1 MSTEGIGGF
10 LGESSIESLNSGA
23 EGRVAD
29 PVVVSSVTGGH
40 GGHGQEA
47 AECRGYVI
55 ICKWGPL
62 CVINSFPVV
71 RKGIREEEQYKIG
84 TF

>member
-1 MSTEGIGGF
+1 MLILLWFPPSQ
-10 LGESSIESLNSGA
+10 A
-23 EGRVAD
+23 
-29 PVVVSSVTGGH
+29 VT

-62 CVINSFPVV
+62 CVINSFPAV